1 MEKIKAAVSMELW
14 PEQLKELESC
24 CDVKILPWTAT
35 DILPTEE
42 EIIEECSGCEAV
54 LFYTDPVTE
63 RVIRELKEKGL
74 KLIAAEGPRLTILTR
89 RLQKSWGSRS
99 STRREEMHIRLRNI
113 PWE

>member
-14 PEQLKELESC
+14 PEHLKELESC
-24 CDVKILPWTAT
+24 CDVKMLPWTAT

-74 KLIAAEGPRLTILTR
+74 TR
-89 RLQKSWGSRS
+89 RLQKSWGFRL

-113 PWE
+113 PWA